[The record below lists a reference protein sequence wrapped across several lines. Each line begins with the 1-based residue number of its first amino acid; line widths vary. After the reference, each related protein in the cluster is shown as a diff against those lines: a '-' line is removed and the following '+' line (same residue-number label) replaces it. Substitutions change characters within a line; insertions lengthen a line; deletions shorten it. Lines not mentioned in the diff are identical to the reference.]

1 MEMVLNILSWL
12 LLTSGGLFVLV
23 GGIGALRM
31 PDLYTRMHAAS
42 VTDSIGPI
50 LVIGGLMLQAGMTL
64 ASIKLAA
71 ILLFLLLTGPTASN
85 ALASAAILSG
95 HRPDKAQEIS
105 QEDHS

>member
-1 MEMVLNILSWL
+1 METVLNILSWL
-12 LLTSGGLFVLV
+12 LLTSGGLFVLI

-50 LVIGGLMLQAGMTL
+50 LVIGGLILQAGMTL

-95 HRPDKAQEIS
+95 HRPDNAQEMS
-105 QEDHS
+105 EEDES